1 MIRGVKVINGK
12 REEAVEEVL
21 KSIGA
26 EVKIVE
32 MKRLGVRERGKREGN
47 DMSQASK

>member
-12 REEAVEEVL
+12 REETVEEVL

-32 MKRLGVRERGKREGN
+32 MKRLGGRVSERE
-47 DMSQASK
+47 MI

>member
-1 MIRGVKVINGK
+1 MIREVKVINGK
-12 REEAVEEVL
+12 REKAVEDVL

-32 MKRLGVRERGKREGN
+32 MKRLDGRVSERE
-47 DMSQASK
+47 MI